1 MATILARNTLLQRL
15 IGAAALDSAIYEEVE
30 GDTAALPQAFAIVI
44 AASLAAGIGARGL
57 TTVTVGGILLYS
69 AIALVSWAAWAL
81 ITFEIGARLMP
92 EPQTRVDVG
101 QLLRTIGFAATP
113 GLLRILGVMPA
124 VALPVFVVTS
134 VWMLLAMIVAVR
146 QALDYRTTRAAV
158 AVCALGW
165 VLAIAIAVVLG
176 VLFGP
181 TVSLSTEGLRPSD
194 SPDTLS
200 RSLARSSL
208 LFSVDVLPNSASV
221 EYEFQIPNS

>member
-1 MATILARNTLLQRL
+1 MATTVGRNSLLQRL
-15 IGAAALDSAIYEEVE
+15 IGAAALDAAIYEEVE
-30 GDTAALPQAFAIVI
+30 GDASALPQAFAIVI
-44 AASLAAGIGARGL
+44 ASSLAAGIGARGL
-57 TTVTVGGILLYS
+57 TTVTVSGVLLYS

-124 VALPVFVVTS
+124 VALPVFIATS

-146 QALDYRTTRAAV
+146 QALDYQTTRAAV

-165 VLAIAIAVVLG
+165 VLAIAIALVLG
-176 VLFGP
+176 VVFGP
-181 TVSLSTEGLRPSD
+181 TVS
-194 SPDTLS
+194 
-200 RSLARSSL
+200 
-208 LFSVDVLPNSASV
+208 
-221 EYEFQIPNS
+221 

>member
-92 EPQTRVDVG
+92 QPDTRADVG

-124 VALPVFVVTS
+124 VALPVFVVTT

-158 AVCALGW
+158 AVCVLGW

-181 TVSLSTEGLRPSD
+181 TVS
-194 SPDTLS
+194 
-200 RSLARSSL
+200 
-208 LFSVDVLPNSASV
+208 
-221 EYEFQIPNS
+221 